1 MLLLQTQFAAVR
13 SQEEAGEHCT
23 GEQAVTF
30 LEALFTSLCTN
41 SSTTPASKA
50 GSADEPHASI
60 TAASDS
66 AVAAADGAWPSRV
79 SLSPPPSLCLPG
91 APLQPEPPG
100 LANQASAAGAAA
112 AAVGAASVAAAQNAA
127 VSQLQVRLNQ
137 LAPLYLCEPA
147 VDVVREAPALAR
159 EASQRY
165 ARALLERELAVLALI
180 EAMLDDDMQA
190 ARQKLAGANER
201 LLARR
206 SELSSAESEHSRLVA
221 EGPAS
226 HRKKDFLDKATK
238 EAEHREKLADLKAKI
253 DAAKAAIAEDEVTAA
268 AADLAAADAQGDL
281 ARVREQARQIAA
293 RKKNLEDL
301 NAQLSA
307 PVPPLTE
314 AALAAAVSSSAA
326 IAGAG
331 LGMLSGPGAAAA
343 AAAGSSPCSCCPL
356 PCGSGRSSTSVSSDP
371 AAIST
376 AAELG
381 WSWRAQRLECL
392 MYRVL
397 WVAEAVKLFQAQY
410 EPRGKQY
417 ELLVRASKWVK
428 ERCDE
433 YDLTF
438 QAAAEDLSNLRSRV
452 QQLAW

>member
-1 MLLLQTQFAAVR
+1 
-13 SQEEAGEHCT
+13 
-23 GEQAVTF
+23 
-30 LEALFTSLCTN
+30 
-41 SSTTPASKA
+41 
-50 GSADEPHASI
+50 
-60 TAASDS
+60 
-66 AVAAADGAWPSRV
+66 
-79 SLSPPPSLCLPG
+79 
-91 APLQPEPPG
+91 
-100 LANQASAAGAAA
+100 
-112 AAVGAASVAAAQNAA
+112 

-147 VDVVREAPALAR
+147 VDVVRAAPALAC

-165 ARALLERELAVLALI
+165 ARALLERELAVLSLI
-180 EAMLDDDMQA
+180 EAMLEDDAAA

-206 SELSSAESEHSRLVA
+206 AELSTAEAEHSRLTA

-253 DAAKAAIAEDEVTAA
+253 DAAKAAISEDEVTAA

-307 PVPPLTE
+307 PVPPLSE
-314 AALAAAVSSSAA
+314 AALAAAVSSGSG
-326 IAGAG
+326 IAGN
-331 LGMLSGPGAAAA
+331 LGTLAPMPGAAAA
-343 AAAGSSPCSCCPL
+343 AAAAAAGSASCSCCPPAPAGAPAL
-356 PCGSGRSSTSVSSDP
+356 HQLSVAAPAAVTSSSSSGTVGTDP

-428 ERCDE
+428 ECCDE

-438 QAAAEDLSNLRSRV
+438 QAAAEDLNNLRNRV

>member
-1 MLLLQTQFAAVR
+1 V
-13 SQEEAGEHCT
+13 
-23 GEQAVTF
+23 V
-30 LEALFTSLCTN
+30 
-41 SSTTPASKA
+41 P
-50 GSADEPHASI
+50 
-60 TAASDS
+60 
-66 AVAAADGAWPSRV
+66 AAAG
-79 SLSPPPSLCLPG
+79 
-91 APLQPEPPG
+91 
-100 LANQASAAGAAA
+100 
-112 AAVGAASVAAAQNAA
+112 A

-147 VDVVREAPALAR
+147 VDVVRAAPALAC

-165 ARALLERELAVLALI
+165 ARALLERELAVLSLI
-180 EAMLDDDMQA
+180 EAMLEDDAAA

-206 SELSSAESEHSRLVA
+206 AELSTAEAEHSRLTA

-307 PVPPLTE
+307 PVPPLSE
-314 AALAAAVSSSAA
+314 ATLAAAVTSTAN
-326 IAGAG
+326 AGTNFG
-331 LGMLSGPGAAAA
+331 LVSPVPGAAAA
-343 AAAGSSPCSCCPL
+343 AVAAAAAAASCSCCPPPPTPL
-356 PCGSGRSSTSVSSDP
+356 DSTALALAPAASSSSSGSVGTDP

-428 ERCDE
+428 ECCDE

-438 QAAAEDLSNLRSRV
+438 QAAAEDLSNMRNRV